1 MALIQSSNLHHLV
14 HILLKVNIMSFEI
27 DPVKYGVLW
36 NKVESYE
43 AKFDDMSKKIDKM
56 EASVEELVAMANRSR
71 GGFWVGMGFVSAIS
85 SIVGFI
91 AHWFSNK

>member
-1 MALIQSSNLHHLV
+1 MA
-14 HILLKVNIMSFEI
+14 FEI

-43 AKFDDMSKKIDKM
+43 SKFDDMSKKIDKM
-56 EASVEELVAMANRSR
+56 EASIDELVAMANRSR
-71 GGFWVGMGFVSAIS
+71 GALWLGFGLVSTIS

>member
-1 MALIQSSNLHHLV
+1 MMA
-14 HILLKVNIMSFEI
+14 FEI

-36 NKVESYE
+36 NKVETYE
-43 AKFDDMSKKIDKM
+43 SKFDDMSKKIDKM
-56 EASVEELVAMANRSR
+56 EASIDELVAMANRSR
-71 GGFWVGMGFVSAIS
+71 GALWLGLGLVSTIS

>member
-1 MALIQSSNLHHLV
+1 MMA
-14 HILLKVNIMSFEI
+14 FEI

-43 AKFDDMSKKIDKM
+43 SKFDDMSKKIDKM
-56 EASVEELVAMANRSR
+56 EASIDELVAMANRSR
-71 GGFWVGMGFVSAIS
+71 GALWLGLGLVSTIS

>member
-1 MALIQSSNLHHLV
+1 VALSKVEMMA
-14 HILLKVNIMSFEI
+14 FEI

-43 AKFDDMSKKIDKM
+43 SKFDEVSKKIDKM
-56 EASVEELVAMANRSR
+56 EASIDELVAMANRSR
-71 GGFWVGMGFVSAIS
+71 GALWLGLGLVSTIS